1 MTSKERSPDDSRRRF
16 FRKSDFA
23 GIAGAAAVATGML
36 LFKSGADYVPAWI
49 AWLVAPLLWYIG
61 FAVLVVW
68 AAVRMLPMAR
78 TSQRRGAEEG
88 AGEPA
93 RPTPP
98 PIVASIEFAEHDF
111 FFDQVGRT
119 TF

>member
-1 MTSKERSPDDSRRRF
+1 MTTKEASPDRSRRRF
-16 FRKSDFA
+16 FRKSDFTA
-23 GIAGAAAVATGML
+23 IAGAAAVATGML
-36 LFKSGADYVPAWI
+36 LFKSGAEYVPAWL

-68 AAVRMLPMAR
+68 AAVRMLPMKR
-78 TSQRRGAEEG
+78 ITQSREREEA
-88 AGEPA
+88 AGEAA
-93 RPTPP
+93 RPTRP

-111 FFDQVGRT
+111 LFDQVRRT